1 MIYYNFEDE
10 NATCGQF
17 HIIRFHYISS
27 KNEVFA
33 GLLSSLSNAEN
44 EMWGDFTVIWWL
56 TFMER
61 INLKFKGV

>member
-44 EMWGDFTVIWWL
+44 EMLGDFIVIWWL
-56 TFMER
+56 TFMKR